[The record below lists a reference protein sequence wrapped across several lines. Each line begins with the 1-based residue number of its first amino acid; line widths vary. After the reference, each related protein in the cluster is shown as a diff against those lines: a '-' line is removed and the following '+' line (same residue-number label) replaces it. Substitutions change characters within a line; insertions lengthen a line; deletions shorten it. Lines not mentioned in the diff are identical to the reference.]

1 MVRRERTEILTWS
14 GIQAATDDLAP
25 DNDRAISMTGVRAI
39 TVQLVTPVVAAGAST
54 FDLHTIGTNTGT
66 YVAAHFQDGVISA
79 QAENATSSTITLT
92 TGPHF
97 LKLRLDVNTTATA
110 AGEDVVAYVWIDYE
124 E

>member
-14 GIQAATDDLAP
+14 GIQTLADDHAP
-25 DNDRAISMTGVRAI
+25 DVDTEISMTGVRAI
-39 TVQLVTPVVAAGAST
+39 SVQLVTPTVAAGVAT
-54 FDLHTIGTNTGT
+54 FDLHTIGSNYGT
-66 YVAAHFQDGVISA
+66 YVVGHFQDGVIAA
-79 QAENATSSTITLT
+79 QAENTTSNAITLT
-92 TGPHF
+92 TGPHT